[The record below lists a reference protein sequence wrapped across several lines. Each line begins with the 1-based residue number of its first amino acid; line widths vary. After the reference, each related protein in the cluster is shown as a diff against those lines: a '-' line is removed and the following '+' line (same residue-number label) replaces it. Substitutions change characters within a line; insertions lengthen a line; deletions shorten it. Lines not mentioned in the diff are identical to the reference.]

1 MFVSPTKGRMSL
13 SELVQDILGYINHD
27 PQAEYQLVIG
37 SDSHTGVGTHIVT
50 AVIIRRMGKGARY
63 FYRHTYHEVIRSLRQ
78 KLYYETA
85 ISIEVVQSLRE
96 QLEQSDAGQL
106 NIEIHIDAGYVG
118 PTRDLIKE
126 IVGMV
131 VANGFSAKVK
141 PHSYAASSVAD
152 RHSK

>member
-1 MFVSPTKGRMSL
+1 MFVSPTRGQMSL
-13 SELVQDILGYINHD
+13 EQMVTDILSYIHYD
-27 PQAEYQLVIG
+27 PHAEYQLVIG
-37 SDSHTGVGTHIVT
+37 SDSHNGDGTHIVT
-50 AVIIRRMGKGARY
+50 AVIIRRLGKGARY
-63 FYRHTYHEVIRSLRQ
+63 FYRHTYHEIIRSLRQ

-85 ISIEVVQSLRE
+85 ISLEVVQLLRE
-96 QLEQSDAGQL
+96 QLEQDGVRPL

-118 PTRDLIKE
+118 PTRQLIKE

-131 VANGFSAKVK
+131 VANGLSVRVK

>member
-13 SELVQDILGYINHD
+13 EDMVADILSYINYD
-27 PQAEYQLVIG
+27 QYAEYQLVIG
-37 SDSHTGVGTHIVT
+37 SDSHNGAGTHIVT
-50 AVIIRRMGKGARY
+50 AIIIRRIGKGARY
-63 FYRHTYHEVIRSLRQ
+63 FYRHTYHEIIRSLRQ

-85 ISIEVVQSLRE
+85 ISLEVVQTLRE
-96 QLEQSDAGQL
+96 QLEQDGAGHL

-118 PTRDLIKE
+118 PTRELIKE

-131 VANGFSAKVK
+131 VANGLSAKVK
-141 PHSYAASSVAD
+141 PYSFAASSVAD